1 MIWMTGMTC
10 VIRTNRMTINEMTWM
25 AGIAGKTG
33 MTRMTRMTR
42 ITRMRG

>member
-25 AGIAGKTG
+25 AGITG
-33 MTRMTRMTR
+33 MTRMTR
-42 ITRMRG
+42 ITKMRG